1 MKELLEGQ
9 ALLLR
14 AILSTNLNAILIAP
28 PGQGKSALIKSL
40 TGSVVSYDDITGAG
54 LVDLVSTTSE
64 RVIAISDLNKIAERE
79 KASNPFSIMLT
90 VIEEGFA
97 GKKDARRDIKLDNI
111 TKNIV
116 CAITTD
122 IWHNNLKEKF
132 KRTGME
138 SRLIP
143 IAWKYND
150 TELKMINTFLLRN
163 YNENISFEI
172 EVPETIIPNRE
183 NYENEQRVLKIMEV
197 LVKNPRVRRNFV
209 RLLNA
214 VSHINN
220 PQSDIITDRDV
231 DLTLCLLVFTDYEN
245 ISSPLRFFLI
255 STIKKIK
262 DYSHLISKYSK
273 SEIEKEYEYIK
284 QLAKL

>member
-9 ALLLR
+9 ALLLK
-14 AILSTNLNAILIAP
+14 AVLSTNLNAILIAP

-183 NYENEQRVLKIMEV
+183 NYENEQRVLAIMEV
-197 LVKNPRVRRNFV
+197 LVKNPRTRRNFI

-214 VSHINN
+214 VSCINN

-231 DLTLCLLVFTDYEN
+231 DLALCLLVFTDYEN
-245 ISSPLRFFLI
+245 IASPLRFFLI
-255 STIKKIK
+255 STIKKVK
-262 DYSHLISKYSK
+262 DYNGLINKYSK
-273 SEIEKEYEYIK
+273 KEIENEYEYIK
-284 QLAKL
+284 WLIKL

>member
-197 LVKNPRVRRNFV
+197 LVKNPRVRRNFL

-220 PQSDIITDRDV
+220 PQFDIITDRDV

>member
-28 PGQGKSALIKSL
+28 PGQGKSALIRSL
-40 TGSVVSYDDITGAG
+40 FGSVVSYDDITGAG
-54 LVDLVSTTSE
+54 LIDLVSTAGE

-90 VIEEGFA
+90 VIEEGFS
-97 GKKDARRDIKLDNI
+97 GKKDARKEIKLDNI

-122 IWHNNLKEKF
+122 IWNNNLKEKF

-143 IAWKYND
+143 IAWKYNS
-150 TELKMINTFLLRN
+150 TELEMINISLLEN
-163 YNENISFEI
+163 YDENISFEI
-172 EVPETIIPNRE
+172 EISQEPVPKKI
-183 NYENEQRVLKIMEV
+183 NYEDKERVKAIMSN
-197 LVKNPRVRRNFV
+197 LVKNPRIRRNFL

-214 VSHINN
+214 ISYINAPN
-220 PQSDIITDRDV
+220 SDIITNKDI
-231 DLTLCLLVFTDYEN
+231 DLAISLLVFTDYEN
-245 ISSPLRFFLI
+245 IPSPLRFFLI
-255 STIKKIK
+255 ATAKKVK
-262 DYSHLISKYSK
+262 DYSYLINKYK
-273 SEIEKEYEYIK
+273 KNEISKEYEYIK
-284 QLAKL
+284 QLIRL